1 MSAKIKKFLLSVWEV
16 MEVVFVA
23 TATVFLIRSFLIQP
37 FLVSGASMEPNF
49 SDGNYLI
56 IDEITYRFRSPE
68 RGEVVVFRFPKD
80 PSVFFIKRI
89 IGLPGE
95 RVVSNGNGLVVY
107 QGVKDTTGTPLAE
120 SYLPHG
126 SIKDRFDI
134 WLNNDEYFVLG
145 DNRNFSFDSRSWG
158 PIKRDAIIGVVR
170 VRVFPLQQ
178 FDSFTAP
185 RYTTPETAP
194 VL

>member
-1 MSAKIKKFLLSVWEV
+1 